1 MSVIWRKTM
10 KVSEARGLSSRLASV
25 MKDLDSVKKRTHI

>member
-1 MSVIWRKTM
+1 MSVVWSKIM
-10 KVSEARGLSSRLASV
+10 KVSEVRGLSSRLVSV